1 VTSSASSYRVSFYGR
16 NVRCSCGFSWKE
28 EGQERK
34 ECGGQG
40 RSSNRGRFL
49 FLFYFLDD
57 FFWPKNKSQEQ

>member
-1 VTSSASSYRVSFYGR
+1 MRG
-16 NVRCSCGFSWKE
+16 SCGFSWKE

-49 FLFYFLDD
+49 DFLDD
-57 FFWPKNKSQEQ
+57 FFWQKNKSQEQ